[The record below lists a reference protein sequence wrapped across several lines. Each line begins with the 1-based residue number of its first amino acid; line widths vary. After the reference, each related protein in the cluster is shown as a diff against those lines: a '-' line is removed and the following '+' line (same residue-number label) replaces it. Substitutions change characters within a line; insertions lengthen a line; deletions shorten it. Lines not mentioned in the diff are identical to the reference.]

1 MIDVFKLVG
10 IPILASAFT
19 ILFTTVLTLIKE
31 VWQEKRSH
39 VQLLEKDKLKLLYN
53 KLYIIK
59 LKVYDS
65 LDLADIFRKNNESLR
80 EPNFSAWEFAID
92 LVKPLIEENIHLLEA
107 DDLQIWGLF
116 LEGEGAE
123 IYFEEA
129 YYLKYKHFLV
139 FLDSTSKTYLK
150 LYRKYHKIT

>member
-19 ILFTTVLTLIKE
+19 ILFTTGITLIKE

-65 LDLADIFRKNNESLR
+65 LDLADIFRKNNEPLR
-80 EPNFSAWEFAID
+80 EPNSSAWDFAID

-107 DDLQIWGLF
+107 DDLHIWGLF